1 MSYSE
6 KLVFTSVYL
15 RVLYST
21 VLLSSATPW
30 LSRFTNTT
38 TKKHDKKLIQG
49 ESTIYISTAEGLRG
63 GTERCTTS

>member
-15 RVLYST
+15 QVLYT

-63 GTERCTTS
+63 GTERRTTS